1 MIDHEDIK
9 NYTLEFQ
16 DQIRSSIFRS
26 ADCKD
31 INISKETM
39 KEHFNNS
46 NNAPTGHGRFLKKIE
61 IKCMQRNG
69 GNFLILCKFC
79 I

>member
-31 INISKETM
+31 INISKETI
-39 KEHFNNS
+39 KEHFNNI
-46 NNAPTGHGRFLKKIE
+46 NKVPPGRGRFLKK
-61 IKCMQRNG
+61 K
-69 GNFLILCKFC
+69 
-79 I
+79 